1 MKGRGQSVRRQDQH
15 QMNSAALLCLHT
27 QGCGQDGCE
36 GVEEGVGPCW
46 RLLSLDTHIQS
57 LY

>member
-1 MKGRGQSVRRQDQH
+1 MKGGPRQDQH
-15 QMNSAALLCLHT
+15 RMNSAAPVCLHT
-27 QGCGQDGCE
+27 QGQGCLDGHE